1 MMEYFRS
8 RFAMH
13 GQPPVIQK
21 FKSEIIRKCIH
32 LLIALTPALTM
43 VSRDFAVAVL
53 TLGIMLYF
61 YLEGLHL
68 SGINVPFFS
77 NVVRNAS
84 RQRDV
89 KRFVLGPVTLG
100 IGALLSFLLLPAA
113 PAAIAV
119 YALAFGDGFASL
131 VGRIFG
137 RIRPSFLFGKSV
149 EGSLSC
155 FFCVLLSSWYVC
167 RDIRASLVTAFVATV
182 CEALPLGD
190 FDNIVI
196 PLAAGFA
203 AKFSLAL

>member
-1 MMEYFRS
+1 
-8 RFAMH
+8 MH
-13 GQPPVIQK
+13 GQPHLIQK
-21 FKSEIIRKCIH
+21 FKTEIIRKCIH
-32 LLIALTPALTM
+32 LLIALTPVLTM
-43 VSRDFAVAVL
+43 VSRNFAVAVL

-61 YLEGLHL
+61 YLESLHL
-68 SGINVPFFS
+68 SGIKVPFFS
-77 NVVRNAS
+77 NVIRNAS
-84 RQRDV
+84 RQRDG

-100 IGALLSFLLLPAA
+100 TGALLSLLLLPAA
-113 PAAIAV
+113 PAAMAV

-137 RIRPSFLFGKSV
+137 RIRPSFLFGKSA

-167 RDIRASLVTAFVATV
+167 RDIRASLATAFVATV

-196 PLAAGFA
+196 PLAAGFT